1 MTMLLAG
8 DIGGTKT
15 ILALVNS
22 ESPQNRER
30 IPQQTTLY
38 EKAYPSQKYSDLTYI
53 VKEFF
58 AEAKQKINKEINVEN
73 GCFGIA
79 GPVVNNSSKLT
90 NLNWPELT
98 GDRLQKELSLQKVNL
113 INDFAAIGYGILGLE
128 KEDLYTLQDIKKQPN
143 KPIGVLGA
151 GTGLGEC
158 FLTPLENGNYSVFSS
173 EGSHAD
179 FAARNDLEFELSTY
193 IREQDKLPRVSIE
206 RVVSGMGITA
216 IYEFLCYKYP
226 DKESEKLK
234 DIYQAWES
242 KKEVDIAAEVSRAA
256 LENQDTLCEQT
267 MEIFISAYGAE
278 AGNLALKLLPYG
290 GLYIAGGIVTK
301 ILPLMKNGT
310 FMESFKA
317 KGRMNSLLSQVPVYI
332 VLNPKV
338 GLIGAAL
345 KAAQ

>member
-15 ILALVNS
+15 ILSLVES
-22 ESPQNRER
+22 EPPQTGET
-30 IPQQTTLY
+30 IPKQTTLY
-38 EKAYPSQKYSDLTYI
+38 EKSYPSQNYSDLTPI

-58 AEAKQKINKEINVEN
+58 AETKQEINKEIKVKN

-79 GPVVNNSSKLT
+79 GPVVNNTSKLT

-98 GDRLQKELSLQKVNL
+98 GDRLEKELSLEKVSL
-113 INDFAAIGYGILGLE
+113 INDFAAIGYGILGL
-128 KEDLYTLQDIKKQPN
+128 KKDDLYTLQDIEVKPN
-143 KPIGVLGA
+143 TPIGVLGA

-158 FLTPLENGNYSVFSS
+158 FLSPLDNGNYSIFSS

-179 FAARNDLEFELSTY
+179 FAPRNQLEFELLTY
-193 IREQDKLPRVSIE
+193 IQEQYNLPRVSIE
-206 RVVSGMGITA
+206 RVVSGMGIMA
-216 IYEFLCYKYP
+216 IYQFLRSKYP
-226 DKESEKLK
+226 EKESEQFKE
-234 DIYQAWES
+234 IYQAWAS
-242 KKEVDIAAEVSRAA
+242 QKDVDLSAEVSKAA
-256 LENQDTLCEQT
+256 LENRDALCKQT
-267 MEIFISAYGAE
+267 MEMFISAYGAE
-278 AGNLALKLLPYG
+278 AGNLALKLLSYG

-301 ILPLMKNGT
+301 ILPLMKTGT
-310 FMESFKA
+310 FIESFKA